1 MKLTKNQKIVM
12 DNIFKLLGKKE
23 ALCWELKI
31 KSCLLNKSIYRY
43 AKNETLVDF
52 LSDRFLILSII
63 EQPIGNLQKKN
74 SVKVLFGKNQRINF
88 ENKELTINFKYAKD
102 IVEVILNSIN
112 ANSLNM
118 YTI

>member
-23 ALCWELKI
+23 ALYWELKI
-31 KSCLLNKSIYRY
+31 KSCLFNKSIYRY
-43 AKNETLVDF
+43 AKNEILVDF

-74 SVKVLFGKNQRINF
+74 SVKVLFGKN
-88 ENKELTINFKYAKD
+88 
-102 IVEVILNSIN
+102 
-112 ANSLNM
+112 
-118 YTI
+118 